1 MFKSMAILDSSP
13 WPPFGDLVPT
23 HPLKSH
29 LRSQDH
35 RGRMGCKPTY
45 EIGCMPSWARYWD
58 GGVPHPAAWDT
69 NEASLRRRA
78 LHTEKGWVGG
88 QSIVSLENL
97 FGSYKAHSFSNMN
110 FCRRMKLDFSCCEVP
125 IVLATGRPLLSLQD
139 GKLRGEISN
148 STGFSAG
155 LQKIR

>member
-1 MFKSMAILDSSP
+1 MTDLFWVEGWDMFKSMAILDSSP

-97 FGSYKAHSFSNMN
+97 FEITPYRNPLFKPTPSRNS
-110 FCRRMKLDFSCCEVP
+110 LDG
-125 IVLATGRPLLSLQD
+125 IGGR
-139 GKLRGEISN
+139 
-148 STGFSAG
+148 
-155 LQKIR
+155 